1 MYRKKNKIVVTFW
14 HFGYHI
20 DDKQKLPS
28 LAGDMANNPTDI
40 ELIRQ
45 VLHDDNARAFSV
57 LMQRYSSQVYS
68 SALRLMKDE
77 DEAAEVVQLAFIQ
90 AYRQLSSWRGENFG
104 AWVSIIANHIALRL
118 LEKEKRRQTEPLNEN
133 TDLPTENYDEQK
145 EERMQSLEKAVA
157 QLPEQDRLIIEEH
170 YYNNVPLAEIA
181 HRLNQTENN
190 IKVRLFRIREKLK
203 ATLVNN

>member
-1 MYRKKNKIVVTFW
+1 
-14 HFGYHI
+14 
-20 DDKQKLPS
+20 
-28 LAGDMANNPTDI
+28 MANNPTDI

-68 SALRLMKDE
+68 MALRLMKDD
-77 DEAAEVVQLAFIQ
+77 DEAQEVTQLAFIQ
-90 AYRQLSSWRGENFG
+90 AYRKMDTWRGENFG

-118 LEKEKRRQTEPLNEN
+118 LEKEKRRQTEPLDEN
-133 TDLPTENYDEQK
+133 IDLPTEDYDEQK
-145 EERMQSLEKAVA
+145 EKRISSLETAVA

-181 HRLNQTENN
+181 LRLGQTENN
-190 IKVRLFRIREKLK
+190 IKVRLFRIRERLKEKLK
-203 ATLVNN
+203 SEN